1 MLRNLKTGNENMI
14 ILGIETSCDETAAA
28 VLRDGKE
35 ILSNVVYSQDIHSQY
50 GGVVPELAS
59 RDHIKNIIPVV
70 RRSLDDADLSLSD
83 LEAIAVTQSP
93 GLIGSLL
100 VGLSFAKSLSF
111 SLDIPLIAVNH
122 LEGHIY
128 ANFLTHPEFNP
139 PLLGLIVSGGH
150 TDLLIIEE
158 RGKYQLLGS
167 TLDDAC
173 GEAFDKVGNLLELS
187 YPGGP
192 EIEKLALK
200 GNPNAI
206 PFPVGSVKEYD
217 FSFSGLKTSV
227 LYYLRKLT
235 EEEKEKQKANIAASF
250 QKTAVT
256 MLVKKSIKAMREF
269 KIMKIA
275 VSGGVAANE
284 CLRERFF
291 REAKKEGFEV
301 YFPHKIICT
310 DNAAMIAACGYDHYK
325 RGDIASL
332 SVKAEPTETIY

>member
-1 MLRNLKTGNENMI
+1 ML

-28 VLRDGKE
+28 VLRDGKI

-70 RRSLDDADLSLSD
+70 RKSLDEANVSLSD
-83 LEAIAVTQSP
+83 IETVAVTYSP

-100 VGLSFAKSLSF
+100 VGLCFAKSVAF
-111 SLDIPLIAVNH
+111 SLDIPLITVNH

-128 ANFLTHPEFNP
+128 ANFLSHCGLEP

-150 TDLLIIEE
+150 TDLIVIEE
-158 RGKYQLLGS
+158 KGRYKLLGS

-173 GEAFDKVGNLLELS
+173 GEAFDKVANMLGFS

-192 EIEKLALK
+192 KVEKISEE

-206 PFPVGSVKEYD
+206 PFPPGRVKGYD

-227 LYYLRKLT
+227 LYYLKKLT
-235 EEEKEKQKANIAASF
+235 DEEREKQKADIAASF
-250 QKTAVT
+250 QETAT
-256 MLVKKSIKAMREF
+256 EMLLVKSLKAIDEM
-269 KIMKIA
+269 KIMRIA
-275 VSGGVAANE
+275 VSGGVSSNQR
-284 CLRERFF
+284 LRDKFS
-291 REAKKEGFEV
+291 REAKKKEFEV
-301 YFPHKIICT
+301 YFPNLPLCT

-325 RGDIASL
+325 KGDIASL
-332 SVKAEPTETIY
+332 SIKAKPTETIY